1 MDIEYKLVP
10 VNGAAR
16 KGRYRAVIGNNN
28 RSYGTEAV
36 LREACSR
43 SGLHVTP
50 TQLRMYV
57 EALLESM
64 IVNTAQDG
72 VRRTFGD
79 YFTVRLDVRGSFAGS
94 DTKIEG
100 GEHAVLNLQPLG
112 RFKEVGKTVQL
123 VNAETRRRIMLMS
136 VSSMLRPGIDG
147 FAPEGTI
154 MWGVPII
161 FRGRGLW
168 PVVDGDVI
176 EWSFS
181 DEHGEVHSGT
191 CGKPDVRGGGGKKGD
206 VISVMLPWPEGLP
219 DSAQKHMVTFTF
231 RSHGGNPD
239 AEVQSHSI
247 TAFVVSHSPPAQS
260 GVAG

>member
-28 RSYGTEAV
+28 RSYGTDAV
-36 LREACSR
+36 LREACDR
-43 SGLHVTP
+43 SGLNLTP

-64 IVNTAQDG
+64 IVNTARDG

-100 GEHAVLNLQPLG
+100 DDHAVLNLQPLG
-112 RFKEVGKTVQL
+112 RFKEMGKTVQL

-136 VSSMLRPGIDG
+136 VSSVLRPGIDG
-147 FAPEGTI
+147 FVPEGSI
-154 MWGVPII
+154 MWGAPIV

-176 EWSFS
+176 EWSLA
-181 DEHGEVHSGT
+181 DEHGEEHSGT
-191 CGKPDVRGGGGKKGD
+191 CGKPDVRGGGGNKGD
-206 VISVMLPWPEGLP
+206 VISVMLPWPEDLP
-219 DSAQKHMVTFTF
+219 DSARKRTVTFTF
-231 RSHGGNPD
+231 RSHGGNPG
-239 AEVQSHSI
+239 AEIQTHSI
-247 TAFVVSHSPPAQS
+247 AAFVVPHSPPA
-260 GVAG
+260 

>member
-1 MDIEYKLVP
+1 MDIEYKLIP

-16 KGRYRAVIGNNN
+16 GGRYRAVIGNND
-28 RSYGTEAV
+28 RSYGTDAV
-36 LREACSR
+36 LREACDR
-43 SGLHVTP
+43 SSLNLTP

-64 IVNTAQDG
+64 IVNTARDG

-100 GEHAVLNLQPLG
+100 GDHAVLNLQTLG
-112 RFKEVGKTVQL
+112 RFKEAVKTVQL
-123 VNAETRRRIMLMS
+123 VNAETRRRIILLS
-136 VSSMLRPGIDG
+136 VSSASRVGIDG
-147 FAPEGTI
+147 CVPEGQI
-154 MWGVPII
+154 MWGVPIV

-168 PVVDGDVI
+168 PVVDGDSI
-176 EWSFS
+176 EWSFF
-181 DEHGEVHSGT
+181 DEDGEEHSGT

-206 VISVMLPWPEGLP
+206 VISVMLPWPKELP
-219 DSAQKHMVTFTF
+219 TSAKERMVTFTF

-239 AEVQSHSI
+239 AEVQTHSI
-247 TAFVVSHSPPAQS
+247 AARVIPHSPLQR
-260 GVAG
+260 